1 MTLTE
6 VNYYIRRFFPVII
19 ILVLVI
25 TILFFAGQLLFT
37 YLASQQSA
45 APVVIEPP
53 KIDESFGK
61 IKPPIIP
68 QSKTSE
74 KYTYILDTLD
84 GTANVEEASA
94 SAKVYFLPKERPTFG
109 YVPKINLMA
118 KEVGF
123 NTDGLN
129 YKTADGIATFDDG
142 KRKLAVDIG
151 NYNFTFDFV
160 LTKEDIKLNP
170 ESPPPLEN
178 IQSQASDLLQRMN
191 RYPSELSQG
200 KTNTIYLHFNS
211 DNQQITTLETA
222 DGANMAEVDFYR
234 PDIEGFP
241 VVTSTYYNSPHY
253 VLFGFNEN
261 SNLLIRA
268 QVKYFERSEEK
279 IGLYPLKSSEQAFA
293 DLKSG
298 KGYVVSAGQEN
309 GEIKIKKVFMAYYD
323 PDVYQE
329 YFQPVYVFLGDNRFV
344 AYVSAVDDSSFIPV
358 EN

>member
-6 VNYYIRRFFPVII
+6 VNYYIRKFFPVIVI
-19 ILVLVI
+19 LILVFA
-25 TILFFAGQLLFT
+25 ILFFAAQLLLT

-45 APVVIEPP
+45 PPVVTAPP
-53 KIDESFGK
+53 VTNEVFGK
-61 IKPPIIP
+61 IKPPVIP
-68 QSKTSE
+68 QSKSSD

-84 GTANVEEASA
+84 GTANIEEASPGA
-94 SAKVYFLPKERPTFG
+94 NVYFLPKERPTFG

-123 NTDGLN
+123 NTEGIN
-129 YKTADGIATFDDG
+129 YKTADGVAIFDDG
-142 KRKLAVDIG
+142 KRKLTIDIG
-151 NYNFTFDFV
+151 NFNFNYDFV
-160 LTKEDIKLNP
+160 LTKEDVKLDAS
-170 ESPPPLEN
+170 SPPSEQN
-178 IQSQASDLLQRMN
+178 IQSDASDLLQKMN

-200 KTNTIYLHFNS
+200 KTNIIFLHFNAE
-211 DNQQITTLETA
+211 NLQITTLETS

-234 PDIEGFP
+234 PDIDGYP

-253 VLFGFNEN
+253 VLFGFSAKNF
-261 SNLLIRA
+261 LIRA

-279 IGLYPLKSSEQAFA
+279 IGIYPLKSSEQAFQ
-293 DLKSG
+293 DLQSG
-298 KGYVVSAGQEN
+298 KGYVVSSGQES

-344 AYVSAVDDSSFIPV
+344 AYVAAVAEGSLLPV

>member
-6 VNYYIRRFFPVII
+6 VNYYIRKFFPVIVI
-19 ILVLVI
+19 LILVFA
-25 TILFFAGQLLFT
+25 ILFFAGQLLLT

-45 APVVIEPP
+45 PPVVTALLATNEV
-53 KIDESFGK
+53 FGK

-68 QSKTSE
+68 KSKSSE
-74 KYTYILDTLD
+74 IYTYVLDTLD
-84 GTANVEEASA
+84 GTANVEEASPA
-94 SAKVYFLPKERPTFG
+94 AQVYFLPKERPTFG
-109 YVPKINLMA
+109 YVPKIHLMA

-129 YKTADGIATFDDG
+129 YKTSDGVATFDDG

-170 ESPPPLEN
+170 SSPPTKEN
-178 IQSQASDLLQRMN
+178 IQSKASDLLQGMN

-200 KTNTIYLHFNS
+200 KTNIIYLYFNS
-211 DNQQITTLETA
+211 ENQQISTLESVE
-222 DGANMAEVDFYR
+222 GANMAEVDYYR
-234 PDIEGFP
+234 PDIRGYP

-253 VLFGFNEN
+253 VLFGFNE
-261 SNLLIRA
+261 SENLLIRA
-268 QVKYFERSEEK
+268 QVKYFEKSDDK
-279 IGLYPLKSSEQAFA
+279 IGLYPLKSSEQAFQ
-293 DLKSG
+293 DLQSG
-298 KGYVVSAGQEN
+298 KGYVVSTGQEN
-309 GEIKIKKVFMAYYD
+309 GEIKIKKIFMAYYD

-344 AYVSAVDDSSFIPV
+344 AYVAAVADTSFIPV